1 VSFSWVDPNFSVQY
15 LQREE
20 IRATLRLA
28 RLLREAGR
36 QAQVHVPDEA
46 ALARART
53 TTSLPWHSTLR
64 VL

>member
-1 VSFSWVDPNFSVQY
+1 MSFSWVDPNFSVQY
-15 LQREE
+15 RQRAE

-28 RLLREAGR
+28 RLLRETGR
-36 QAQVHVPDEA
+36 QAQLHVPDED
-46 ALARART
+46 ALDRART